1 VTTDRR
7 ARLIVVRGR
16 VQGVGFRASCAAVA
30 RRLGTSGWVRNR
42 PDGTVEVAVIGPE
55 PAVAELTDWCHHGP
69 PAARVTDLAVT
80 DLAVTDLAV
89 TDLAVT
95 DLAVT
100 DLAVTD
106 PDPGPNPDPGPT
118 PDPGPAAP
126 DPGPTPDPLLTELV
140 ALEQTGTFRIA

>member
-80 DLAVTDLAV
+80 DLAVTNRDRDPNPA
-89 TDLAVT
+89 
-95 DLAVT
+95 
-100 DLAVTD
+100 D
-106 PDPGPNPDPGPT
+106 PDPAPNPADAGPGPDPGPT
-118 PDPGPAAP
+118 VPGS
-126 DPGPTPDPLLTELV
+126 GPTASPVLAELA
-140 ALEQTGTFRIA
+140 ALERTGTFRIG